1 MTIKEFMDGNKALDN
16 RFTSPSG
23 EKLSETMAKCTS
35 VWSNASAKGY
45 LIRATQML
53 KMSREQTQTLLERM
67 DWAFDDLTVEE
78 AERVYNDF

>member
-1 MTIKEFMDGNKALDN
+1 M
-16 RFTSPSG
+16 P
-23 EKLSETMAKCTS
+23 KCTS

-67 DWAFDDLTVEE
+67 EWAFDDLTVEE